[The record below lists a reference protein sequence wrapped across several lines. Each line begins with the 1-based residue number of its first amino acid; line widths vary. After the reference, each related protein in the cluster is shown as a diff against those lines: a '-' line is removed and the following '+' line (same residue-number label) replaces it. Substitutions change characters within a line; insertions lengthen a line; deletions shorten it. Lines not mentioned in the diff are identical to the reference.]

1 MLTYPRRLKRTLTY
15 ISWMYS
21 EPKSFACFIQFWSN
35 IWEVQYLYERN
46 VFLTNCAIFGIHT
59 WDCVI
64 RKCLWVCG
72 CADQSWPPPTS
83 SPALSAC
90 PLSKINKNILFTF
103 KKENK
108 RLNTVEWEKSL
119 LKKALLASA
128 ASAEDKQT
136 RPSWIWDIV
145 WARGKVAQ
153 VKLRVGLSEQL
164 LYSCVGKAIS
174 SWGEGRLWW

>member
-59 WDCVI
+59 RDCVI
-64 RKCLWVCG
+64 RECWQDYG
-72 CADQSWPPPTS
+72 CVGAQISLGHHPR
-83 SPALSAC
+83 ALSAC

-136 RPSWIWDIV
+136 RPSWIWDFV
-145 WARGKVAQ
+145 WGRGKVAQ
-153 VKLRVGLSEQL
+153 VKLRVSE
-164 LYSCVGKAIS
+164 
-174 SWGEGRLWW
+174 

>member
-1 MLTYPRRLKRTLTY
+1 MVDFANITTISKILFVKLRLENFKGTLDCKISVIFDKLCNFRNPHAGLCHQRVLT
-15 ISWMYS
+15 
-21 EPKSFACFIQFWSN
+21 
-35 IWEVQYLYERN
+35 
-46 VFLTNCAIFGIHT
+46 G
-59 WDCVI
+59 
-64 RKCLWVCG
+64 LWVCG

-174 SWGEGRLWW
+174 SWGVGRLWW